1 MKSIDKYIK
10 EKFSLL
16 DVFEQND
23 FIIEG
28 ISIND
33 KSKTVSLT
41 DKHSSGVDFNLVN
54 SPIYYNVDGIDVISI
69 FKRTKLNV
77 NNVERDGNPFIYALK
92 EKYGWTFDISDKEI
106 IKYIRRFLSVCNV
119 TQI

>member
-16 DVFEQND
+16 DMFEQND

-28 ISIND
+28 ININD

-54 SPIYYNVDGIDVISI
+54 SPIYYFYCEF
-69 FKRTKLNV
+69 FKQIYILCLLLNII
-77 NNVERDGNPFIYALK
+77 IY
-92 EKYGWTFDISDKEI
+92 
-106 IKYIRRFLSVCNV
+106 
-119 TQI
+119 